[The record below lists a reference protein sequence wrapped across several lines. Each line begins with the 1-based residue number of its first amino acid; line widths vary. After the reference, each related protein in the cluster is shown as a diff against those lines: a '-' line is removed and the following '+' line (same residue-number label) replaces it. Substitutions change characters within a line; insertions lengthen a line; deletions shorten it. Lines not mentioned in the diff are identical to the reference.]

1 MVSRHGHDYV
11 IIAAGLS
18 LAIWLYLVLAH
29 GRFWLARETDEAP
42 VAAPA
47 SWPAVTAIIPAR
59 DEADVIGRSIG
70 SLLAQDYPGP
80 LHIILVD
87 DGSSDGTAMVAR
99 TAAQGNERLEIISGS
114 PPPAGWTGK
123 LWALEQGTRHAGD
136 MPAFLWLTD
145 ADIVHAPDTVRNLVS
160 HAEADGLTLN
170 SLMARL
176 ETGGFAERALIPAFV
191 FFFQMLYP
199 FARVNDPRNR
209 MAAAA
214 GGCLLVRRDAFARAG
229 GHARIAH
236 AIIDDCAMG
245 RVMKEQGPIRLS
257 LTRRSQSIRP
267 YGGWREIGAMIAR
280 SAYAQLRYSPL
291 LLIGT
296 LLGMGLV
303 YLVPPWIGLFGH
315 GLAQAL
321 ALATWALMALS
332 FQPMLRFYGRSPA
345 WGVAL
350 PGIALFYAG
359 ATFVSAWRHWQGK
372 GGMWKGRAQAG
383 LQP

>member
-1 MVSRHGHDYV
+1 M
-11 IIAAGLS
+11 IWLAGLS
-18 LAIWLYLVLAH
+18 LLIWLYLLIVH
-29 GRFWLARETDEAP
+29 GRFWLARDTDTAS
-42 VAAPA
+42 ALAPA
-47 SWPAVTAIIPAR
+47 IWPSVTAIVPAR
-59 DEADVIGRSIG
+59 DEAPVIGQSIG

-80 LHIILVD
+80 FRVVLVD
-87 DGSSDGTAMVAR
+87 DGSSDGTAAIAR
-99 TAAQGNERLEIISGS
+99 AAAPGDDRLEIIGGS
-114 PPPAGWTGK
+114 TPPAGWTGK

-136 MPAFLWLTD
+136 APDFLWLTD
-145 ADIVHAPDTVRNLVS
+145 ADIVHAPDTLRSLAARS
-160 HAEADGLTLN
+160 EAEGLTLN

-209 MAAAA
+209 TAAAA
-214 GGCLLVRRDAFARAG
+214 GGCLLVRRDAFVRAG

-245 RVMKEQGPIRLS
+245 RVMKEQGPVRLS
-257 LTRRSQSIRP
+257 LTHRSQSVRP

-280 SAYAQLRYSPL
+280 SAYAQLYYSPL

-296 LLGMGLV
+296 LFGMGVV
-303 YLVPPWIGLFGH
+303 YLAPPLIALFGH
-315 GLAQAL
+315 GVAQGL
-321 ALATWALMALS
+321 ALATWALMTIA
-332 FQPMLRFYGRSPA
+332 FQPMLRFYRRSPL

-350 PGIALFYAG
+350 PAIAAFYAG
-359 ATFVSAWRHWQGK
+359 ATFASAWRHWQGK

-383 LQP
+383 LGA